1 MPLNCNNL
9 DIHLGTFL
17 EVIIDVSRFS
27 QINFSLYLLTTQ
39 QLVMP
44 HKIAKTKVL
53 RYFFK
58 LLVSPADDAGGSLHA
73 KKQSVPFF

>member
-1 MPLNCNNL
+1 
-9 DIHLGTFL
+9 
-17 EVIIDVSRFS
+17 
-27 QINFSLYLLTTQ
+27 
-39 QLVMP
+39 MP

-73 KKQSVPFF
+73 KKQSVPFFLAKVPKVHHFKSVVGGLI

>member
-1 MPLNCNNL
+1 
-9 DIHLGTFL
+9 
-17 EVIIDVSRFS
+17 
-27 QINFSLYLLTTQ
+27 
-39 QLVMP
+39 MP

-58 LLVSPADDAGGSLHA
+58 LLVVSPADDAGGSLHA